1 MCDQHKARV
10 RARKKSALLNRAHDP
25 HDSEWWATN
34 WPSSHPS
41 HASACA
47 ACGVR
52 AVGSSRA
59 CWLRG
64 VRRSM
69 SWRRVAR
76 CGRRGPRAAR
86 RCGAR
91 CSARFGRT
99 ASRSPRGRPSGAVLE
114 DGKVAP
120 HEDALLISDHRTGPR
135 RTSEIRPGVT
145 FF

>member
-10 RARKKSALLNRAHDP
+10 RARKKSALLNRAHDS

-41 HASACA
+41 YASACA

-91 CSARFGRT
+91 CSARLGRA
-99 ASRSPRGRPSGAVLE
+99 ASRSPRRSTIWRGSGRRQSCA
-114 DGKVAP
+114 
-120 HEDALLISDHRTGPR
+120 PR
-135 RTSEIRPGVT
+135 RCASHFRSPHRSSTNLGN
-145 FF
+145 